1 MSATEARPA
10 GRAGTR
16 STARTP
22 SFAVSRTS
30 VVIPA
35 VTADRLTSHT
45 SATGQS
51 VEEMVVLALLDRY
64 ETLASRWS
72 GNRLVQLEL
81 RPCLADPPGQRQTIS
96 LRLPVSG
103 RKGEPISQPERVKR
117 LWGWRWW

>member
-1 MSATEARPA
+1 LRAVKISHQTAQLVEPLLELVAKLRASTPDSQPAPAAEARPA

-64 ETLASRWS
+64 ETLASR
-72 GNRLVQLEL
+72 
-81 RPCLADPPGQRQTIS
+81 
-96 LRLPVSG
+96 
-103 RKGEPISQPERVKR
+103 
-117 LWGWRWW
+117 